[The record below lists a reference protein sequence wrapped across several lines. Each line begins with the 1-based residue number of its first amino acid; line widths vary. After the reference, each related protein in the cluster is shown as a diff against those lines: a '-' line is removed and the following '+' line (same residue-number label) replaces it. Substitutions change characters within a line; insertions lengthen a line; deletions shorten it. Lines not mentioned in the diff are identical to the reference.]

1 MIAHV
6 ALVVAIVLV
15 VARLAGEVALRVK
28 QPPVLGELVAG
39 ILLGAIPSQ
48 FSRDV
53 AVDGSIDLLAQ
64 LGVLLLL
71 FEVGLE
77 STVRDLLAV
86 GLAAA
91 RVAVLGTLGSF
102 AVGFGCAHLVLP
114 GASLGTKV
122 FIGAS
127 ITATSIG
134 ITARVFKDLGQTRSG
149 EARTILGAAVLDD
162 VLGLIVLALVTGW
175 VRTQTSGGSASLPA
189 LAWLFV
195 KTLGL
200 LGLAIA
206 VGVRVTPR
214 IFRAAAR
221 LRTPG
226 ALLSVGLSFCFF
238 FAWGAE
244 WLGLAPIIG
253 AFAAGLVLEE
263 LHSEQFVAR
272 GEKSLAELVEPISD
286 FLVPIFFF
294 VMGVRADVSAFLHP
308 RTLGLAAVLTVGAI
322 LGKLMCSIGPK
333 AGVSRLSVAL
343 GMMPRGEVTLIF
355 ASLGTQLGVLDRD
368 AYSAIVVV
376 VVVTTVLTPTALKW
390 SFARARRRAT
400 KSAVAT

>member
-1 MIAHV
+1 V
-6 ALVVAIVLV
+6 VLV
-15 VARLAGEVALRVK
+15 LARLAGEVASRLK

-39 ILLGAIPSQ
+39 MAFGCIPSS
-48 FSRDV
+48 FSRGIATD
-53 AVDGSIDLLAQ
+53 ASIDLLAQ
-64 LGVLLLL
+64 IGVLLLL

-77 STVRDLLAV
+77 STVRDLIAV
-86 GLAAA
+86 GATAA
-91 RVAVLGTLGSF
+91 RVALFGTIATF
-102 AVGFGCAHLVLP
+102 GFGLVCARIAIPSAPLATH
-114 GASLGTKV
+114 V
-122 FIGAS
+122 FLGAS

-162 VLGLIVLALVTGW
+162 VLGLIVLALVAGW
-175 VRTQTSGGSASLPA
+175 IRAETSGSAPLPA

-206 VGVRVTPR
+206 IGVRVTPR
-214 IFRAAAR
+214 IFRVAAR

-244 WLGLAPIIG
+244 KLGLAPIIG

-308 RTLGLAAVLTVGAI
+308 RTLGLAAVLTLGAV

-355 ASLGTQLGVLDRD
+355 ASLGMQLGVLDRD

-390 SFARARRRAT
+390 SFARALRRAT
-400 KSAVAT
+400 KPAVAA

>member
-15 VARLAGEVALRVK
+15 AARLAGEVALRVK

-91 RVAVLGTLGSF
+91 RVAVFGTLGSF

-134 ITARVFKDLGQTRSG
+134 ITARVFKDLGNTRTA

-162 VLGLIVLALVTGW
+162 VIGLVILALVTGAL
-175 VRTQTSGGSASLPA
+175 RDESSGAASLA
-189 LAWLFV
+189 LLAG
-195 KTLGL
+195 KTIVVLGV
-200 LGLAIA
+200 AIA
-206 VGVRVTPR
+206 IGLKVTPR
-214 IFRAAAR
+214 IFAAAAR

-226 ALLSVGLSFCFF
+226 VLLALGLSFCFF
-238 FAWGAE
+238 FSWGADR
-244 WLGLAPIIG
+244 LGLAPIIG

-263 LHSEQFVAR
+263 QKGLEA
-272 GEKSLAELVEPISD
+272 LVEPIAQ
-286 FLVPIFFF
+286 FLVPIFFV
-294 VMGVRADVSAFLHP
+294 VMGARADV
-308 RTLGLAAVLTVGAI
+308 RTFANPHTLVLAAALTGAAI
-322 LGKLMCSIGPK
+322 LGKMACALAVGRGTKRLAVAIG
-333 AGVSRLSVAL
+333 
-343 GMMPRGEVTLIF
+343 MIPRGEVTLIY
-355 ASLGTQLGVLDRD
+355 ASLGLSLHVIDSGV
-368 AYSAIVVV
+368 YSAIVLA
-376 VVVTTVLTPTALKW
+376 VVVTTLVTPTSLKW
-390 SFARARRRAT
+390 ALR
-400 KSAVAT
+400 

>member
-1 MIAHV
+1 M
-6 ALVVAIVLV
+6 L
-15 VARLAGEVALRVK
+15 ARLAGEVATRLK

-39 ILLGAIPSQ
+39 MAFGCVPWT
-48 FSRDV
+48 FSHGIATD
-53 AVDGSIDLLAQ
+53 ASIDLLAE

-77 STVRDLLAV
+77 STVRDLVAV
-86 GLAAA
+86 GATAA
-91 RVAVLGTLGSF
+91 RVALFGTIATF
-102 AVGFGCAHLVLP
+102 GFGLVCARIAIPEAPVTTH
-114 GASLGTKV
+114 V
-122 FIGAS
+122 FLGAS

-175 VRTQTSGGSASLPA
+175 IRTRTSGGGASLPA
-189 LAWLFV
+189 LGWLFV

-244 WLGLAPIIG
+244 RLGLAPIIG

-272 GEKSLAELVEPISD
+272 GEKSLAELVEPLSD

-308 RTLGLAAVLTVGAI
+308 RTLGLAAVLTVGAV

-390 SFARARRRAT
+390 SFARAQRRAT
-400 KSAVAT
+400 KPAVAA